1 MKVPLMPSMTQSYL
15 GAAAS
20 VLITAEMARNR
31 ILPAED
37 RILLGTFSDLDPY
50 ILRRWDYEQDTQLP
64 EILVPERFRCLF
76 RTRATQR
83 TNFIKYSAALDP

>member
-50 ILRRWDYEQDTQLP
+50 ILRRWDMNK
-64 EILVPERFRCLF
+64 ILNCQRFWCLSDSGASSELGLLKEP
-76 RTRATQR
+76 TLSS
-83 TNFIKYSAALDP
+83 IPPP